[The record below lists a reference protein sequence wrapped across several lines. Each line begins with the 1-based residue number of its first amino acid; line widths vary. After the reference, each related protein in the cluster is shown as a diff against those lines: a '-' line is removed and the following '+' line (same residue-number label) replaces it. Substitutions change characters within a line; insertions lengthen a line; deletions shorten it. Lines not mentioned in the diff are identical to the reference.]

1 MSRVPFVLA
10 GLGIA
15 LWGCGN
21 QFSATGGGAGAAGAG
36 GTANTGGSANVG
48 GTDESAGTAASESM
62 AGSLGDSGAGGEAGT
77 GGTGGSGAEA
87 GVPSMAGNGGVTV
100 EPSPIPLAGLALW
113 LRADHGVQQRDGGVI
128 EWVDQSGQKSNAAQ
142 PDIPARP
149 AYLATGLNGL
159 PTLDFDGEEDF
170 LRFASGFG
178 DFSHGL
184 AAFIV
189 ARPLASACASMID
202 FSNGSEI
209 EDISFAMWQDKW
221 MYEVGDN
228 YLQAGSVRLSEPTL
242 YSLVHRAVGTVRMRI
257 DGNPLDEAS
266 FALPVVPAS
275 SVRTSNFVGNTLYG
289 GECTK
294 FKGQLSEVIL
304 YSRAVTEGEAST
316 IESYLAKHWA
326 LTQPSTP

>member
-1 MSRVPFVLA
+1 VSRVPFVLA

-159 PTLDFDGEEDF
+159 PTLDFDGQEDF

-189 ARPLASACASMID
+189 ARPLASACASMLEL
-202 FSNGSEI
+202 SNGSEI
-209 EDISFAMWQDKW
+209 EDVSFGMWQDKW
-221 MYEVGDN
+221 LYEVGDN
-228 YLQAGSVRLSEPTL
+228 YLQSGSVQQSEPAL
-242 YSLVHRAVGTVRMRI
+242 YSLVHRAVGTVRMRV
-257 DGNPLDEAS
+257 DGNLLDDAT
-266 FALPVVPAS
+266 FALPVVPAT
-275 SVRTSNFVGNTLYG
+275 SVRTTNFVGNTTYG
-289 GECTK
+289 GDCTK
-294 FKGQLSEVIL
+294 FKGQISEVIL
-304 YSRAVTEGEAST
+304 YSRAVTEGEGLT
-316 IESYLAKHWA
+316 IEGYLAKHWA
-326 LTQPSTP
+326 LTQSSTP